1 MNISLFIVNLFQE
14 NTYLLFDETKQAV
27 IIDPGLYTPEDKDT
41 FVSVVKKNNL
51 ELKGIYATHCHIDHI
66 IGVNFLKKEFSIPF
80 YANEKEQY
88 NIERLEEVAELYD
101 FYVSDKIK
109 IDKNIKEGNEIIFG
123 NSRLDVLE
131 TPGHTTGHLS
141 FFSPQDNFVIAG
153 DVIFKDTIGRTDL
166 PGGDLDVLINSIFTK
181 ILPLGD
187 EVIIYSGHGPHTT
200 IGMERKDNPFL

>member
-1 MNISLFIVNLFQE
+1 MNVSLFIVNLFQE

-27 IIDPGLYTPEDKDT
+27 VIDPGFYSPEDKDT
-41 FVSVVKKNNL
+41 FMSVVEKNKL
-51 ELKGIYATHCHIDHI
+51 ELKAIYATHCHIDHI
-66 IGVNFLKKEFSIPF
+66 IGVNFLKKEFSIPLC
-80 YANEKEQY
+80 ASENELY
-88 NIERLEEVAELYD
+88 NLERLDQVAELYD
-101 FYVSDKIK
+101 FYIGDDVK
-109 IDKNIKEGNEIIFG
+109 IDKYIKEGDDIVFG
-123 NSRLDVLE
+123 NSRLKILE

-141 FFSPQDNFVIAG
+141 FFSPEDNFVLVG

-187 EVIIYSGHGPHTT
+187 DVVIYPGHGPYTT

>member
-1 MNISLFIVNLFQE
+1 MNISLFIVNLFFFF
-14 NTYLLFDETKQAV
+14 TYLLFDETKQAV

-88 NIERLEEVAELYD
+88 NIERLEEVAELYG
-101 FYVSDKIK
+101 FYISDKIK
-109 IDKNIKEGNEIIFG
+109 IDKNIKEGDEIIFG
-123 NSRLDVLE
+123 NSRLNVLE